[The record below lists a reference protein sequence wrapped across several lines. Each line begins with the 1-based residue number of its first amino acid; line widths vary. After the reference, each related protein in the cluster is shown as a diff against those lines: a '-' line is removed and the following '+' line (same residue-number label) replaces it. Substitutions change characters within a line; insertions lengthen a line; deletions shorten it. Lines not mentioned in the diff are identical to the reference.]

1 MHLVEQR
8 DAEVIDGAATLWLL
22 ADGQHTGG
30 ALGAN
35 RLRLDPGVD
44 GARPHYH
51 ERSSEAFYVLEGTM
65 VLLVEDEVFT
75 VGAGGYAVIPPGVPH
90 AFAAAPGEVADLFI
104 TVAPGVDRF
113 EYFRML
119 PAIMRGEVGEQALA
133 EVHDRYDVHF
143 VDSPT
148 WLARARSH

>member
-1 MHLVEQR
+1 
-8 DAEVIDGAATLWLL
+8 
-22 ADGQHTGG
+22 
-30 ALGAN
+30 
-35 RLRLDPGVD
+35 
-44 GARPHYH
+44 
-51 ERSSEAFYVLEGTM
+51 
-65 VLLVEDEVFT
+65 
-75 VGAGGYAVIPPGVPH
+75 VPH

>member
-1 MHLVEQR
+1 MHLIEQR

-35 RLRLDPGVD
+35 RLRLSPGVD

-65 VLLVEDEVFT
+65 MLLVEDELFT
-75 VGAGGYAVIPPGVPH
+75 IGAGGYTVIPPGVPH
-90 AFAAAPGEVADLFI
+90 AFAATPGEVVQPQPA
-104 TVAPGVDRF
+104 AG
-113 EYFRML
+113 
-119 PAIMRGEVGEQALA
+119 PAITPQPIPMPVPSAAGRPAGERRRIQ
-133 EVHDRYDVHF
+133 
-143 VDSPT
+143 
-148 WLARARSH
+148 